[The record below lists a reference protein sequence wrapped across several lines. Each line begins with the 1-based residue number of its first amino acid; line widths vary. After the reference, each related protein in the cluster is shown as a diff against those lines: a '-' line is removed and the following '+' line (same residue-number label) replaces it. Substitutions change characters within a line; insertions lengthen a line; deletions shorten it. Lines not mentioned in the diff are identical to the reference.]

1 MKKLLVAVAAL
12 VGVAV
17 AASVGSAGT
26 ARTAASSASAVS
38 CGTTRTIG
46 FLVPA
51 TGPAASIGQQQV
63 RWNKFVVNQWNKT
76 HKTARI
82 VVSQQ
87 DTQLGAANGSA
98 QALAGAQALAS
109 NSKVLAVVGAAGSN
123 ENKGIRATLK
133 GAGFGWVTGSATAD
147 ELTTPAAG
155 TRGYFFR
162 AVPPDSQQGTT
173 VANLLINKLKVSK
186 VYIIDDEE
194 AYSTGLA
201 DTVEAKL
208 KAAGKSVSRD
218 GVSQQESDFSSL
230 IAKIDR
236 STNVIYIPW
245 QLSPKAAAFVS
256 QLKQAGKGNIAVMG
270 SDGLYADDF
279 AASGNPPT
287 IYDSMF
293 PVSPSQ
299 ADVKAYEKA
308 HGGKGDFFGAPTGVA
323 TQVVIQAVDRACKD
337 GKATRAEVRAQ
348 IAKTNIPKSIL
359 GFTIKFTKIGELSGG
374 KFGLYKSN
382 GKIFLPISI

>member
-1 MKKLLVAVAAL
+1 MKKLLVAVVAL

-17 AASVGSAGT
+17 AASVGSAT
-26 ARTAASSASAVS
+26 PAKSSASAVS

-63 RWNKFVVNQWNKT
+63 RWSKFIVNQWNKT
-76 HKTARI
+76 HRTAKI

-109 NSKVLAVVGAAGSN
+109 NSKVLAVIGAAGSN

-147 ELTTPAAG
+147 ELTTTEAG

-162 AVPPDSQQGTT
+162 AVPPDAQQGTT
-173 VANLLINKLKVSK
+173 VANLMLQKLKVSK
-186 VYIIDDEE
+186 VYIIDDQE

-201 DTVEAKL
+201 DTVQSKL
-208 KAAGKSVSRD
+208 KDAGKSVSRD

-236 STNVIYIPW
+236 STSIIYIPW

-256 QLKQAGKGNIAVMG
+256 QLKQAGKGSIPVMG

-279 AASGNPPT
+279 AASGSPPT

-293 PVSPSQ
+293 PVSPTQ
-299 ADVKAYEKA
+299 ADVKAYAKA
-308 HGGKGDFFGAPTGVA
+308 HGGNGDYFGAPTGVA
-323 TQVVIQAVDRACKD
+323 TQVVIQAIDRACKD

-374 KFGLYKSN
+374 KFGLYKSD
-382 GKIFLPISI
+382 GKVFKPVSL

>member
-1 MKKLLVAVAAL
+1 MKKLLVAALTAL

-17 AASVGSAGT
+17 AASVGQAKT
-26 ARTAASSASAVS
+26 AKASASAVS
-38 CGTTRTIG
+38 CGTNRTIG

-63 RWNKFVVNQWNKT
+63 RWSKFEVNRWNKANPKAKIT
-76 HKTARI
+76 
-82 VVSQQ
+82 VVQE

-109 NSKVLAVVGAAGSN
+109 NSKVLAVIGAAGSN

-147 ELTTPAAG
+147 ELTTPEAG

-162 AVPPDSQQGTT
+162 AVPPDSKQGAT
-173 VANLLINKLKVSK
+173 VANLIINKLKASK
-186 VYIIDDEE
+186 VFIIDDEE

-208 KAAGKSVSRD
+208 KAAGKTVTRA
-218 GVSQQESDFSSL
+218 GVSQQDSDFSSL
-230 IAKIDR
+230 IAGIDK
-236 STNVIYIPW
+236 STNLIYIPW

-256 QLKQAGKGNIAVMG
+256 QLKQAGKSNITVMG

-279 AASGNPPT
+279 ASSGNPPN

-308 HGGKGDFFGAPTGVA
+308 HGGTGDFFGAPTGVA
-323 TQVVIQAVDRACKD
+323 TQVVIGAVTRACAH
-337 GKATRAEVRAQ
+337 GTATRASVRAQ
-348 IAKTNIPKSIL
+348 IAKTNIPNSIL
-359 GFTIKFTKIGELSGG
+359 GFTVKFTKTGELSGG
-374 KFGLYKSN
+374 GFGLYKSN
-382 GKIFLPISI
+382 GKIFLPISL

>member
-26 ARTAASSASAVS
+26 APTAASSASAGA
-38 CGTTRTIG
+38 CGAGRTIG

-63 RWNKFVVNQWNKT
+63 RWSKFIVNQWNKT
-76 HKTARI
+76 HRKARI

-109 NSKVLAVVGAAGSN
+109 NNKVLAVVGAAGSN
-123 ENKGIRATLK
+123 ENKGIRAPLK

-147 ELTTPAAG
+147 ELTTTEAG

-162 AVPPDSQQGTT
+162 AVPPDAQQGTT
-173 VANLLINKLKVSK
+173 VANLMLTKLKVSK
-186 VYIIDDEE
+186 VYIIDDQE

-201 DTVEAKL
+201 DTVQSKL
-208 KAAGKSVSRD
+208 KDAGKSVSRD

-236 STNVIYIPW
+236 STSIIYIPW

-256 QLKQAGKGNIAVMG
+256 QLKQAGKGSIPVMG
-270 SDGLYADDF
+270 SDGLYAGDF
-279 AASGNPPT
+279 AASGSPPT

-293 PVSPSQ
+293 PVSPTQ
-299 ADVKAYEKA
+299 ADVKAYAKA
-308 HGGKGDFFGAPTGVA
+308 HGGNGDYFGAPTGVA
-323 TQVVIQAVDRACKD
+323 TQVVIQAIDRACKD

-348 IAKTNIPKSIL
+348 IAKTNIPKSTPASRL
-359 GFTIKFTKIGELSGG
+359 KFTKMGELSGG
-374 KFGLYKSN
+374 KFGLYKPN
-382 GKIFLPISI
+382 GKTFLPISL

>member
-1 MKKLLVAVAAL
+1 MKKLLVAVTAL

-63 RWNKFVVNQWNKT
+63 RWEKFVVNQWNKT
-76 HKTARI
+76 HKTAKI

-98 QALAGAQALAS
+98 QALAGAQALKS

-162 AVPPDSQQGTT
+162 AGPPDSQQGTT
-173 VANLLINKLKVSK
+173 VANLMINNLKVSK

-293 PVSPSQ
+293 PVSPGQ
-299 ADVKAYEKA
+299 ANVKAYEKA
-308 HGGKGDFFGAPTGVA
+308 HGGNGDFFGAPTGVA
-323 TQVVIQAVDRACKD
+323 TQIVVSAIDRACKD

-359 GFTIKFTKIGELSGG
+359 GFTIKFTKTGELSGG

-382 GKIFLPISI
+382 GKIFLPISL